1 MKTRVTESLGLF
13 AILLLAGAT
22 WTGCSGST
30 RAEDGQGDTATA
42 VPKAEEAVPVEVA
55 HLALGPMEAVLR
67 FSTNLEAEESVEVF
81 SQAARQV
88 RELLVEEGQAV
99 GKGQVLLR
107 LQDEEQKTALAKVES
122 QLARAQREYE
132 RQQRLHAQQLISEQ
146 AMSEATYELDQ
157 LKLAREEAIRELSY
171 TEVKAPIGGTVT
183 QRLVGLG
190 DQVTPNQHL
199 FDLVAFSSI
208 VARVYVPEKE
218 LPRLRDG
225 QSARITS
232 PALGT
237 ATYTGRVERLAPI
250 VDPKSGTVKVTV
262 ALPDTRGLK
271 PGMFVDVELVT
282 ATRKDALRV
291 PKRALIYDNDQV
303 FVYRLGADERVSRV
317 MIQPLLED
325 RESIEPAGGLAVG
338 DRLVVAGQAA
348 LKDGARVR
356 VMDGRSAAPGE
367 VAP

>member
-1 MKTRVTESLGLF
+1 MISHAKRSLGL
-13 AILLLAGAT
+13 LLFLTVSTLG
-22 WTGCSGST
+22 WGGCSGSM
-30 RAEDGQGDTATA
+30 RAEDTKADPAA
-42 VPKAEEAVPVEVA
+42 PKPEEAVPVELTT
-55 HLALGPMEAVLR
+55 LAQGPMEAVLR

-99 GKGQVLLR
+99 SRGQVLLR

-122 QLARAQREYE
+122 QLARVQREYE
-132 RQQRLHAQQLISEQ
+132 RQQRLFTQQLISEQ
-146 AMSEATYELDQ
+146 KMNDSTYELDQ
-157 LKLAREEAIRELSY
+157 LKLAREEALRELSY

-208 VARVYVPEKE
+208 VARIYVPEKE
-218 LPRLRDG
+218 LPRLRNG
-225 QSARITS
+225 LSARITS
-232 PALGT
+232 PALGDSI
-237 ATYTGRVERLAPI
+237 YTGKIERLAPI

-303 FVYRLGADERVSRV
+303 FVYRIGSGDRVSRV
-317 MIQPLLED
+317 LIQPVLED
-325 RESIEPAGGLAVG
+325 RENIEAASGLAAG

-348 LKDGARVR
+348 LKDGALVR
-356 VMDGRSAAPGE
+356 VMDGRAPAASE